1 MDGSKLFCPEK
12 KEPKIQG
19 VVQAVS
25 EQRLGISGSVLHRP
39 PPASSTWR
47 ERILRLTPLGGA
59 LVLTAA
65 LLTLQISQGAERVP
79 PVYLASGLAVVWLL
93 ALSGHLGALAHRR
106 GQMAMLALRRLE
118 AEVAERAR
126 AVEAL
131 RHEEE
136 RYRLLFE
143 RNPGGV
149 YRSTVDGKLLDCN
162 EAFARMYGYPG
173 RAAILAQP
181 APDLY
186 IDPASRSALIARLF
200 EEGSLLH
207 VEVLFRKAN
216 GEPFWGLMC
225 ESLLRGED
233 GSLSVLEGTLLD
245 ITALKQAVTDRE
257 QAEEALRES
266 ESGILSLYNIASA
279 QNLTFEGRIQALL
292 ELGCQRFGMELGIL
306 ARVQGSRYE
315 VVAVRAPD
323 NSIVRGVVLELS
335 DTRDRETLEDR
346 TIVAFE
352 QARSSPRGTHPAFAA
367 WGMESYLGAPVRVA
381 GRIFGTLSF
390 ASPDPRPTP
399 FKPADLE
406 FLKLMTL
413 WLGGELEREQRN
425 REIVLLSE
433 LGGLLQTCDSIE
445 EAYQVISRQGRK
457 LFPDLNGALYRLSA
471 SRTDL
476 ELVSSWGEA
485 GPWPEADFFRP
496 EDCWGLRLG
505 RTHHVEDPDGDLICR
520 HVGEQ
525 QDPPRYICL
534 PMMAQG
540 EALGV
545 LHLRID
551 PSLATVGG
559 VSPLNE
565 ARRRLASAVAEHTA
579 MALANLSLRETLRH
593 QSIRDPLTGLFNR
606 RYFEESLEREIR
618 RARRR
623 GVSLGVIM
631 LDLDRFK
638 IVNDNFGHEAGDVL
652 LRTLGELL
660 RRSVR
665 GEDVACRWG
674 GEEFAVLLPEA
685 TLEATRVRAE
695 ELRTVVRELQVPYQD
710 RVLGPIT
717 VSLGVAIFPD
727 QGLSGQ
733 SVLRAAD
740 AALYQSKASGRD
752 RVTSALQITG

>member
-1 MDGSKLFCPEK
+1 ME
-12 KEPKIQG
+12 
-19 VVQAVS
+19 
-25 EQRLGISGSVLHRP
+25 ISDSVLQQKAPVVIPR
-39 PPASSTWR
+39 R
-47 ERILRLTPLGGA
+47 ERTLRAFPLVGA
-59 LVLTAA
+59 LVLTALLLA
-65 LLTLQISQGAERVP
+65 LQVYLGAERIA
-79 PVYLASGLAVVWLL
+79 PVLLAAGLATIWLL
-93 ALSGHLGALAHRR
+93 ALCGHLGTVARERGLTAKRALA
-106 GQMAMLALRRLE
+106 RLDTE
-118 AEVAERAR
+118 ISERAR
-126 AVEAL
+126 AAEAL
-131 RHEEE
+131 RREEE
-136 RYRLLFE
+136 RYRHLFE

-149 YRSTVDGKLLDCN
+149 YRSTVDGQLLDCN
-162 EAFARMYGYPG
+162 EAFARMYGYPS
-173 RAAILAQP
+173 RAAILAQR
-181 APDLY
+181 APVLY
-186 IDPASRSALIARLF
+186 ADPADRAALIARLF
-200 EEGSLLH
+200 QEGSLLH
-207 VEVLFRKAN
+207 VEVPFCKAN

-225 ESLLRGED
+225 ESLMPAED
-233 GSLSVLEGTLLD
+233 GSLSILEGTILD
-245 ITALKQAVTDRE
+245 ITVLKQAVTERR

-279 QNLTFEGRIQALL
+279 QNLTFDGRIQALL
-292 ELGCQRFGMELGIL
+292 ELGCQRYGLEIGIL
-306 ARVQGSRYE
+306 ARVQGPRYE
-315 VVAVRAPD
+315 VVAVRSAD
-323 NSIVRGVVLELS
+323 NSIVPGVVLELS
-335 DTRDRETLEDR
+335 DTSDRETLGDR
-346 TIVAFE
+346 STVSFE
-352 QARSSPRGTHPAFAA
+352 QARGRSSRTTHPAFAA
-367 WGMESYLGAPVRVA
+367 WGMESYLGAPVRVS

-399 FKPADLE
+399 FRASDLE

-425 REIVLLSE
+425 REILLLSE

-457 LFPDLNGALYRLSA
+457 MFPDLNGTLYRLSS

-476 ELVSSWGEA
+476 ELVSSWGEP
-485 GPWPEADFFRP
+485 GPWPGASDFFRP

-505 RTHHVEDPDGDLICR
+505 RAHCVDDPDGDLICR
-520 HVGEQ
+520 HVGEHE
-525 QDPPRYICL
+525 PPRYLCL

-540 EALGV
+540 EAMGV

-551 PSLATVGG
+551 PALAAVGG

-565 ARRRLASAVAEHTA
+565 ARLRLASAVAEHTA

-606 RYFEESLEREIR
+606 RYFEESLEREVR

-638 IVNDNFGHEAGDVL
+638 VVNDNHGHEAGDVL

-660 RRSVR
+660 RRNVR

-674 GEEFAVLLPEA
+674 GEEFALLLPEA
-685 TLEATRVRAE
+685 SLEATRQRAE
-695 ELRTVVRELQVPYQD
+695 ELRNVVKELKVPYQD

-740 AALYQSKASGRD
+740 AALYQSKAAGRD
-752 RVTSALQITG
+752 RVTSALRIAG

>member
-1 MDGSKLFCPEK
+1 ME
-12 KEPKIQG
+12 
-19 VVQAVS
+19 
-25 EQRLGISGSVLHRP
+25 ISRPVPHRP
-39 PPASSTWR
+39 PPVSTPKR
-47 ERILRLTPLGGA
+47 ERTQRVFPLVGA
-59 LVLTAA
+59 LVLTA
-65 LLTLQISQGAERVP
+65 LLLILQISLGAERVP
-79 PVYLASGLAVVWLL
+79 PLLLAAGLAIIWLL
-93 ALSGHLGALAHRR
+93 ALCGHLGA
-106 GQMAMLALRRLE
+106 MARERRLT
-118 AEVAERAR
+118 AKRALSQLNTEVTERAR
-126 AVEAL
+126 AEEAL
-131 RHEEE
+131 RREEE

-149 YRSTVDGKLLDCN
+149 YRSTVDGRLLDCN
-162 EAFARMYGYPG
+162 EAFARMFGYPN
-173 RAAILAQP
+173 REAILAQP
-181 APDLY
+181 APVLY
-186 IDPASRSALIARLF
+186 VDPADRTALIARLF

-207 VEVLFRKAN
+207 VEVLFCKAD
-216 GEPFWGLMC
+216 GESFWGLMC
-225 ESLLRGED
+225 ESLLRSED
-233 GSLSVLEGTLLD
+233 RSLSILEGTIVD

-279 QNLTFEGRIQALL
+279 SSLTFEGRIQALL
-292 ELGCQRFGMELGIL
+292 ELGCQRFGLEIGIL
-306 ARVQGSRYE
+306 AHVHGERYE
-315 VVAVRAPD
+315 VMAVRSPD

-335 DTRDRETLEDR
+335 NTRDRETLEDR
-346 TIVAFE
+346 SIVSFE
-352 QARSSPRGTHPAFAA
+352 HARSSPRGVHPAFSA
-367 WGMESYLGAPVRVA
+367 WGMESYIGVPVRVA

-390 ASPDPRPTP
+390 AAPDPRASP

-457 LFPDLNGALYRLSA
+457 LFPDLSGAIYRLSA

-476 ELVSSWGEA
+476 ELVASWGEA
-485 GPWPEADFFRP
+485 EPWPDADFFRP

-505 RTHHVEDPDGDLICR
+505 RDHCVEDPAADLICR

-525 QDPPRYICL
+525 NPPRYLCV

-551 PSLATVGG
+551 PGVAAAGG

-565 ARRRLASAVAEHTA
+565 ARRRLASAVSEHTA
-579 MALANLSLRETLRH
+579 MALANLTLRETLRH

-623 GVSLGVIM
+623 GLPLGVIM

-638 IVNDNFGHEAGDVL
+638 IVNDNYGHEAGDVL
-652 LRTLGELL
+652 LRSVGELL
-660 RRSVR
+660 RRNVR

-674 GEEFAVLLPEA
+674 GEEFALLLPES
-685 TLEATRVRAE
+685 TLEVTRDRAE
-695 ELRTVVRELQVPYQD
+695 ELRDIVKELKVPYQD

-740 AALYQSKASGRD
+740 AALYQSKTSGRD
-752 RVTSALQITG
+752 RVTAALQIAG

>member
-1 MDGSKLFCPEK
+1 LE
-12 KEPKIQG
+12 
-19 VVQAVS
+19 
-25 EQRLGISGSVLHRP
+25 ISSFVLHRAP
-39 PPASSTWR
+39 PMATPWR
-47 ERILRLTPLGGA
+47 ERVLRFVPLGGA
-59 LVLTAA
+59 LVLTGI
-65 LLTLQISQGAERVP
+65 LLVLQIVLGAARIP
-79 PVYLASGLAVVWLL
+79 PLFLALGLAIVWLL
-93 ALSGHLGALAHRR
+93 ALSGHLGALARVR
-106 GQMAMLALRRLE
+106 GQAARHALSRLDDEVTERSRATEALRR
-118 AEVAERAR
+118 
-126 AVEAL
+126 
-131 RHEEE
+131 EEE

-149 YRSTVDGKLLDCN
+149 YRSTVDGRLLDCN
-162 EAFARMYGYPG
+162 EAFARMFGYPD
-173 RAAILAQP
+173 RQAILAQP
-181 APDLY
+181 APVLY
-186 IDPASRSALIARLF
+186 ADPADRTALIARLF
-200 EEGSLLH
+200 EEGSLLY
-207 VEVLFRKAN
+207 VEVPFAKAD
-216 GEPFWGLMC
+216 GQPFWGLMC
-225 ESLLRGED
+225 ESLLRSED
-233 GSLSVLEGTLLD
+233 GTPSILEGTILD
-245 ITALKQAVTDRE
+245 ITALKQAVTERK

-292 ELGCQRFGMELGIL
+292 ELGCQRFALEIGIL
-306 ARVQGSRYE
+306 ARVQGGRYE
-315 VVAVRAPD
+315 VMAVRSPD

-335 DTRDRETLEDR
+335 DARDRETLEDR
-346 TIVAFE
+346 SIVAFE
-352 QARSSPRGTHPAFAA
+352 QARSSPRTAHPAFAA

-390 ASPDPRPTP
+390 AAPDPRPYP

-433 LGGLLQTCDSIE
+433 LGGLLQTCGSIE

-457 LFPDLNGALYRLSA
+457 LFPDLSGAVYRLSA

-476 ELVSSWGEA
+476 ELVASWGEP
-485 GPWPEADFFRP
+485 GPLPDADFFRP

-505 RTHHVEDPDGDLICR
+505 RDHYVEDPGADLICR
-520 HVGEQ
+520 HVGELE
-525 QDPPRYICL
+525 PPRYLCV

-540 EALGV
+540 DALGV
-545 LHLRID
+545 LHLRLD
-551 PSLATVGG
+551 PGVAAAGG

-579 MALANLSLRETLRH
+579 MALANLTLRETLRH
-593 QSIRDPLTGLFNR
+593 QSIRDPLTGLYNR

-623 GVSLGVIM
+623 GGSLGVIM

-652 LRTLGELL
+652 LRGFGELL

-685 TLEATRVRAE
+685 SLEATRERAE
-695 ELRTVVRELQVPYQD
+695 ELRSVVRELKVPYQD
-710 RVLGPIT
+710 RILGPVT

-740 AALYQSKASGRD
+740 AALYQSKAAGRD
-752 RVTSALQITG
+752 RVTSALQIAG

>member
-1 MDGSKLFCPEK
+1 VEISSS
-12 KEPKIQG
+12 
-19 VVQAVS
+19 VV
-25 EQRLGISGSVLHRP
+25 RRP
-39 PPASSTWR
+39 PLALAGEPGTPRLERSSR
-47 ERILRLTPLGGA
+47 RPLGGA
-59 LVLTAA
+59 LALTA
-65 LLTLQISQGAERVP
+65 LLLALQIFLGPERIS
-79 PVYLASGLAVVWLL
+79 PVLLAAGLTTVWLL
-93 ALSGHLGALAHRR
+93 ALCWHLSSLAHARGIAAEQALAQLGA
-106 GQMAMLALRRLE
+106 E
-118 AEVAERAR
+118 IVERAR
-126 AVEAL
+126 VEEAL

-136 RYRLLFE
+136 RFRLLFE

-149 YRSTVDGKLLDCN
+149 YRSTVDGRLLDCN
-162 EAFARMYGYPG
+162 EAFAHMYGYPS
-173 RAAILAQP
+173 REAILSQP
-181 APDLY
+181 APVLY
-186 IDPASRSALIARLF
+186 ADPADRTGLIARLL
-200 EEGSLLH
+200 EEGPLLN
-207 VEVLFRKAN
+207 VEVRFQKAN
-216 GEPFWGLMC
+216 GAPFWGLMC
-225 ESLLRGED
+225 ESLRRAED
-233 GSLSVLEGTLLD
+233 GSRSLLEGTILD
-245 ITALKQAVTDRE
+245 ITALKQAVTERK

-279 QNLTFEGRIQALL
+279 QNLSFDGRVQALL
-292 ELGCQRFGMELGIL
+292 ELGCQRFGLEIGIL
-306 ARVQGSRYE
+306 ARVQGERYE
-315 VVAVRAPD
+315 VVAVRSPD

-335 DTRDRETLEDR
+335 STRDRETLEDR
-346 TIVAFE
+346 STVSFE
-352 QARSSPRGTHPAFAA
+352 KSGSSPRGTHPAFAA
-367 WGMESYLGAPVRVA
+367 WGMESYLGAHVRVS
-381 GRIFGTLSF
+381 GRVFGTLSF
-390 ASPDPRPTP
+390 AAPDPRSTQ
-399 FKPADLE
+399 FKASDLE

-457 LFPDLNGALYRLSA
+457 LFPDLSGAVYRLSA

-476 ELVSSWGEA
+476 ELVSSWGES

-505 RTHHVEDPDGDLICR
+505 RDHCVEDPATDLICR
-520 HVGEQ
+520 HVAEH
-525 QDPPRYICL
+525 DPPRYICL

-545 LHLRID
+545 LHLRIE
-551 PSLATVGG
+551 ATAAAAGG

-565 ARRRLASAVAEHTA
+565 ARRRLAAAVSEHTA

-623 GVSLGVIM
+623 GVPLGVVM

-638 IVNDNFGHEAGDVL
+638 VVNDNYGHEAGDVL
-652 LRTLGELL
+652 LRSFGELL

-674 GEEFAVLLPEA
+674 GEEFALLLPEA
-685 TLEATRVRAE
+685 TLEVTRERAE
-695 ELRTVVRELQVPYQD
+695 EVRQSVKELKVQYQD
-710 RVLGPIT
+710 STLGPVT

-752 RVTSALQITG
+752 RVTSALQIAG

>member
-1 MDGSKLFCPEK
+1 MRFL
-12 KEPKIQG
+12 
-19 VVQAVS
+19 
-25 EQRLGISGSVLHRP
+25 
-39 PPASSTWR
+39 
-47 ERILRLTPLGGA
+47 PLGGA
-59 LVLTAA
+59 LAATAA
-65 LLTLQISQGAERVP
+65 LLALQIALGAERIP
-79 PVYLASGLAVVWLL
+79 PLLLAAGLAIVWLL
-93 ALSGHLGALAHRR
+93 ALSAFLGARARLR
-106 GQMAMLALRRLE
+106 GIAAERALRQLGTE
-118 AEVAERAR
+118 IAERAR
-126 AVEAL
+126 SVEAL
-131 RHEEE
+131 RREEE
-136 RYRLLFE
+136 RYRHLFE

-162 EAFARMYGYPG
+162 EAFARIFGYPD
-173 RAAILAQP
+173 RQAILAQP
-181 APDLY
+181 APVLY
-186 IDPASRSALIARLF
+186 ADPADRTALIARLL
-200 EEGSLLH
+200 EEGSLLQ
-207 VEVLFRKAN
+207 VEVRFRKAD
-216 GEPFWGLMC
+216 GEDFWGLMC
-225 ESLLRGED
+225 ESLLPAED
-233 GSLSVLEGTLLD
+233 GAPSILEGTIID
-245 ITALKQAVTDRE
+245 ITALKQAVIERR

-279 QNLTFEGRIQALL
+279 SNLTFEGRIQALL
-292 ELGCQRFGMELGIL
+292 DLGCQRFGLEVGIL
-306 ARVQGSRYE
+306 ARVQGARYE
-315 VVAVRAPD
+315 VAAVRSPD
-323 NSIVRGVVLELS
+323 NSIIRGVVLELS

-346 TIVAFE
+346 AIVAYE
-352 QARSSPRGTHPAFAA
+352 RPRTSPRGIHPAFAA
-367 WGMESYLGAPVRVA
+367 WGMECYLGAPVRVA

-390 ASPDPRPTP
+390 GAPDPRPAP
-399 FKPADLE
+399 FRPSDLE

-433 LGGLLQTCDSIE
+433 LGGLLQTCATIE

-457 LFPDLNGALYRLSA
+457 LFPDLAGAVYRLSV

-476 ELVSSWGEA
+476 ELVASWGEP
-485 GPWPEADFFRP
+485 GSLPDADFFRP

-505 RTHHVEDPDGDLICR
+505 RDHCVEDPESDLICR
-520 HVGEQ
+520 HVGE

-551 PSLATVGG
+551 PAVAAAGG

-565 ARRRLASAVAEHTA
+565 GRRRLASAVSEHTA
-579 MALANLSLRETLRH
+579 MALANLTLRETLRH
-593 QSIRDPLTGLFNR
+593 QSIRDALTGLFNR

-623 GVSLGVIM
+623 GVPLGVIM

-638 IVNDNFGHEAGDVL
+638 VVNDNFGHEAGDVL

-685 TLEATRVRAE
+685 SLEATRQRAE
-695 ELRTVVRELQVPYQD
+695 ELRAVVRGLQVPYQD

-740 AALYQSKASGRD
+740 AALYQSKAAGRD
-752 RVTSALQITG
+752 CVTAALQIAG

>member
-1 MDGSKLFCPEK
+1 MEIFSP
-12 KEPKIQG
+12 
-19 VVQAVS
+19 
-25 EQRLGISGSVLHRP
+25 VLHRP
-39 PPASSTWR
+39 PLADTPWR
-47 ERILRLTPLGGA
+47 VRVVRLIPLGGA

-65 LLTLQISQGAERVP
+65 LLAFQISLGAARVSP
-79 PVYLASGLAVVWLL
+79 LLLAAGLAVVWLL
-93 ALSGHLGALAHRR
+93 ALCGHLGALARMR
-106 GQMAMLALRRLE
+106 GRTAKQALSRLDTE
-118 AEVAERAR
+118 IAERAR
-126 AVEAL
+126 AAEAL
-131 RHEEE
+131 RREEE

-149 YRSTVDGKLLDCN
+149 YRSTVDGRLLDCN
-162 EAFARMYGYPG
+162 EAFARMYGYPS
-173 RAAILAQP
+173 REAILAQP
-181 APDLY
+181 SADLY
-186 IDPASRSALIARLF
+186 VDPADRTALIARLF

-207 VEVLFRKAN
+207 VEVLFRKSG

-225 ESLLRGED
+225 ESLLRDEE
-233 GSLSVLEGTLLD
+233 GSLSILEGTIVD
-245 ITALKQAVTDRE
+245 ITALKQAVTERE
-257 QAEEALRES
+257 QADEALRES
-266 ESGILSLYNIASA
+266 ESSILSLYNIASA
-279 QNLTFEGRIQALL
+279 QNLTSEGRIQALL
-292 ELGCQRFGMELGIL
+292 ELGCQRFDLEIGIL
-306 ARVQGSRYE
+306 ARVQGERYE
-315 VVAVRAPD
+315 VVAVRSPD

-346 TIVAFE
+346 TTVSFE
-352 QARSSPRGTHPAFAA
+352 RARSSPRSTHPAFAA

-381 GRIFGTLSF
+381 GRVFGTLSF
-390 ASPDPRPTP
+390 GAPDPRATP

-457 LFPDLNGALYRLSA
+457 LFPDLSGALYRLSA
-471 SRTDL
+471 SRSDL
-476 ELVSSWGEA
+476 ELVSSWGEP
-485 GPWPEADFFRP
+485 GPWPESDFFRP

-505 RTHHVEDPDGDLICR
+505 REHCVEDPAADLICR

-525 QDPPRYICL
+525 DPPRYLCV

-551 PSLATVGG
+551 PSRAAAGA

-565 ARRRLASAVAEHTA
+565 ARRRLATAVAEHTA

-606 RYFEESLEREIR
+606 RYFEESLEREVR

-623 GVSLGVIM
+623 SMPLGVIM

-638 IVNDNFGHEAGDVL
+638 VVNDNFGHEAGDVL
-652 LRTLGELL
+652 LRGLGELL
-660 RRSVR
+660 RRNVR

-674 GEEFAVLLPEA
+674 GEEFALLLPEA
-685 TLEATRVRAE
+685 TLEVARGRAE
-695 ELRTVVRELQVPYQD
+695 ELRAIVKDLKVHYQD
-710 RVLGPIT
+710 RVLGPLTI
-717 VSLGVAIFPD
+717 SLGVAVFPD

-740 AALYQSKASGRD
+740 AALYQSKAAGRD
-752 RVTSALQITG
+752 RVTSALQIAG

>member
-1 MDGSKLFCPEK
+1 MEQSME
-12 KEPKIQG
+12 
-19 VVQAVS
+19 VS
-25 EQRLGISGSVLHRP
+25 SSVLQQKM
-39 PPASSTWR
+39 PAGTPWH
-47 ERILRLTPLGGA
+47 LRALRVVPLGGA
-59 LVLTAA
+59 LLLTAA
-65 LLTLQISQGAERVP
+65 LLALQISLGAERLSP
-79 PVYLASGLAVVWLL
+79 LLLAAGLAIVWLL
-93 ALSGHLGALAHRR
+93 ALCVYLGVLAQVR
-106 GQMAMLALRRLE
+106 GKTARLALSLLNTE
-118 AEVAERAR
+118 IAERAR
-126 AVEAL
+126 AAEAL
-131 RHEEE
+131 RREEE

-149 YRSTVDGKLLDCN
+149 YRSTVDGQLLDCN

-173 RAAILAQP
+173 REAILTQRALV
-181 APDLY
+181 LY
-186 IDPASRSALIARLF
+186 ADPADRSALIARLL
-200 EEGSLLH
+200 EEGRLLN
-207 VEVLFRKAN
+207 VEVPFIKAD

-233 GSLSVLEGTLLD
+233 GSLSILEGTILD
-245 ITALKQAVTDRE
+245 ITALKQAVTERR

-279 QNLTFEGRIQALL
+279 QNLTFDGRIQALL
-292 ELGCQRFGMELGIL
+292 ELGCQRYGLEIGIL
-306 ARVQGSRYE
+306 ARVQGERYE
-315 VVAVRAPD
+315 VVAVRSPD
-323 NSIVRGVVLELS
+323 NSIVPGVVLELS
-335 DTRDRETLEDR
+335 HTRDREALADR
-346 TIVAFE
+346 STVSFE
-352 QARSSPRGTHPAFAA
+352 NARSSPRTTHPAFAA

-381 GRIFGTLSF
+381 GRMFGTLSF
-390 ASPDPRPTP
+390 ASPDPRSTP
-399 FKPADLE
+399 FKAADHE

-457 LFPDLNGALYRLSA
+457 LFPDLNGALYRLSS
-471 SRTDL
+471 SRSDL
-476 ELVSSWGEA
+476 ELVSSWGEP
-485 GPWPEADFFRP
+485 GPWPGAADFFRP

-505 RTHHVEDPDGDLICR
+505 RAHCVDDPAGDLICR

-525 QDPPRYICL
+525 EAPRYLCL

-540 EALGV
+540 EAMGV

-551 PSLATVGG
+551 PALAAAGG

-565 ARRRLASAVAEHTA
+565 ARLRLASAVAEHTA

-606 RYFEESLEREIR
+606 RYFEESLEREVR

-638 IVNDNFGHEAGDVL
+638 VVNDHFGHEAGDVL

-674 GEEFAVLLPEA
+674 GEEFALLLPEA
-685 TLEATRVRAE
+685 SLESTRVRAE

-710 RVLGPIT
+710 RILGPIT

-740 AALYQSKASGRD
+740 AALYQSKAAGRD
-752 RVTSALQITG
+752 RVTSALQIAG

>member
-1 MDGSKLFCPEK
+1 MEISSSAAHRSSPV
-12 KEPKIQG
+12 G
-19 VVQAVS
+19 VP
-25 EQRLGISGSVLHRP
+25 R
-39 PPASSTWR
+39 R
-47 ERILRLTPLGGA
+47 ERTLRGYPLAGA
-59 LVLTAA
+59 LALTA
-65 LLTLQISQGAERVP
+65 LLLVLQILLGAERIAP
-79 PVYLASGLAVVWLL
+79 LLLTAGLTFVWLL
-93 ALSGHLGALAHRR
+93 AFCGHLGIVARERGLTAKRALA
-106 GQMAMLALRRLE
+106 RLDTE
-118 AEVAERAR
+118 ISERAR
-126 AVEAL
+126 AAEAL
-131 RHEEE
+131 RREEE

-149 YRSTVDGKLLDCN
+149 YRSTVDGQLLDCN
-162 EAFARMYGYPG
+162 EAFARMYGYPS

-181 APDLY
+181 APVLY
-186 IDPASRSALIARLF
+186 ADPADRSALIARLF

-207 VEVLFRKAN
+207 VEVPFCKAD
-216 GEPFWGLMC
+216 GQPFWGLMC

-233 GSLSVLEGTLLD
+233 GSLSILEGTILD
-245 ITALKQAVTDRE
+245 ITALKQAVTERR

-279 QNLTFEGRIQALL
+279 QNLTFDGRIQALL
-292 ELGCQRFGMELGIL
+292 ELGCQRYGLEIGIL
-306 ARVQGSRYE
+306 ARVHGERYE
-315 VVAVRAPD
+315 VVAVRSPD
-323 NSIVRGVVLELS
+323 NSIVPGVVLELS
-335 DTRDRETLEDR
+335 DTRDRESLGDR
-346 TIVAFE
+346 STVSFE
-352 QARSSPRGTHPAFAA
+352 HARSSSRSTHPAFAA

-390 ASPDPRPTP
+390 AAPDPRPAP
-399 FKPADLE
+399 FKAADLE

-457 LFPDLNGALYRLSA
+457 LFPDLNGALYRLSS

-476 ELVSSWGEA
+476 ELVSSWGEP
-485 GPWPEADFFRP
+485 GPWTGAADFFRP

-505 RTHHVEDPDGDLICR
+505 RAHCVEDPDGDLICR

-525 QDPPRYICL
+525 DPPRYMCL

-551 PSLATVGG
+551 PVLSAAGS

-565 ARRRLASAVAEHTA
+565 ARLRLASAVAEHTA

-638 IVNDNFGHEAGDVL
+638 MVNDNFGHEAGDVL

-660 RRSVR
+660 RCNVR

-674 GEEFAVLLPEA
+674 GEEFALLLPEA
-685 TLEATRVRAE
+685 SLEATRQRAE
-695 ELRTVVRELQVPYQD
+695 ELRTVVRELKVPYQD

-740 AALYQSKASGRD
+740 AALYQSKAAGRD
-752 RVTSALQITG
+752 RVTSALQIAG

>member
-1 MDGSKLFCPEK
+1 MEFS
-12 KEPKIQG
+12 
-19 VVQAVS
+19 S
-25 EQRLGISGSVLHRP
+25 SVLHRP
-39 PPASSTWR
+39 PPVETPWR
-47 ERILRLTPLGGA
+47 ERIWRFVPLGGA
-59 LVLTAA
+59 LFLSVL
-65 LLTLQISQGAERVP
+65 LLALQISLGAERVP
-79 PVYLASGLAVVWLL
+79 PLLLSSGLIVIWLL
-93 ALSGHLGALAHRR
+93 ALCVHLAFLARARGRAARQALSRLDAEITER
-106 GQMAMLALRRLE
+106 GRAAEALRR
-118 AEVAERAR
+118 
-126 AVEAL
+126 
-131 RHEEE
+131 EEE
-136 RYRLLFE
+136 RFRLLFE

-149 YRSTVDGKLLDCN
+149 YRSTVDGRLLDCN
-162 EAFARMYGYPG
+162 EAFARMFGYPS
-173 RAAILAQP
+173 REAILAQP
-181 APDLY
+181 APVLY
-186 IDPASRSALIARLF
+186 VDAADRTALIARLF
-200 EEGSLLH
+200 EEGALLN
-207 VEVLFRKAN
+207 VEVLFCKAD
-216 GEPFWGLMC
+216 GQPFWGLMC
-225 ESLLRGED
+225 ESLLRAEE
-233 GSLSVLEGTLLD
+233 GSLSILEGTILD
-245 ITALKQAVTDRE
+245 ITALKQAVTERQ

-279 QNLTFEGRIQALL
+279 QSLTFEGRIQALL
-292 ELGCQRFGMELGIL
+292 DLGCQRFGMEIGIL
-306 ARVQGSRYE
+306 ARVQGERYE
-315 VVAVRAPD
+315 VVAVRSAD
-323 NSIVRGVVLELS
+323 NAIVRGVILELS

-346 TIVAFE
+346 SIVSFE
-352 QARSSPRGTHPAFAA
+352 QARSSPRSAHPAFAA

-390 ASPDPRPTP
+390 AAPDPRPTP
-399 FKPADLE
+399 FKAADLE

-476 ELVSSWGEA
+476 ELVSSWGEE
-485 GPWPEADFFRP
+485 GPWTGSDFFRP

-505 RTHHVEDPDGDLICR
+505 RDHCVEDPAADLICR
-520 HVGEQ
+520 HVGE

-551 PSLATVGG
+551 PAVAAAGG

-579 MALANLSLRETLRH
+579 MALANLTLRETLRH

-623 GVSLGVIM
+623 GTPLGVIM
-631 LDLDRFK
+631 FDLDRFK
-638 IVNDNFGHEAGDVL
+638 VVNDNYGHEAGDVL

-660 RRSVR
+660 RRNVR

-695 ELRTVVRELQVPYQD
+695 ELRAVVRELKVPYQD
-710 RVLGPIT
+710 RILGPVT

-740 AALYQSKASGRD
+740 AALYQSKAAGRD
-752 RVTSALQITG
+752 RVTSALQIAG

>member
-1 MDGSKLFCPEK
+1 ME
-12 KEPKIQG
+12 
-19 VVQAVS
+19 
-25 EQRLGISGSVLHRP
+25 ISSPVLHRP
-39 PPASSTWR
+39 SVETPWHR
-47 ERILRLTPLGGA
+47 RIRRFVPLGGA
-59 LVLTAA
+59 LVLSVS
-65 LLTLQISQGAERVP
+65 LLALQISLGAERIP
-79 PVYLASGLAVVWLL
+79 PLLLSSGLTMVWLL
-93 ALSGHLGALAHRR
+93 ALSGHLGLLARVRGAAARQALSRLDAEITER
-106 GQMAMLALRRLE
+106 GRAAEALRR
-118 AEVAERAR
+118 
-126 AVEAL
+126 
-131 RHEEE
+131 EEE

-149 YRSTVDGKLLDCN
+149 YRSAVDGRLLDCN
-162 EAFARMYGYPG
+162 EAFARMFGYPG
-173 RAAILAQP
+173 REAILAQP
-181 APDLY
+181 APVLY
-186 IDPASRSALIARLF
+186 VDAADRTALIARLF
-200 EEGSLLH
+200 EEGALLN
-207 VEVLFRKAN
+207 VEVLFCKAD

-225 ESLLRGED
+225 ESLLRGEE
-233 GSLSVLEGTLLD
+233 GSLSILEGTILD
-245 ITALKQAVTDRE
+245 ITALKQAVTERK

-292 ELGCQRFGMELGIL
+292 ELGCQRFSMAIGIL
-306 ARVQGSRYE
+306 ARVQGERYE
-315 VVAVRAPD
+315 VVAVRSAD
-323 NSIVRGVVLELS
+323 NAIVCGVVLELS

-346 TIVAFE
+346 SIVSFE
-352 QARSSPRGTHPAFAA
+352 QARSSPRNAHPAFAA

-390 ASPDPRPTP
+390 AAPDPRATP
-399 FKPADLE
+399 FKAADLE

-457 LFPDLNGALYRLSA
+457 LFPDLDGALYRLSA

-476 ELVSSWGEA
+476 ELVSSWSEE
-485 GPWPEADFFRP
+485 GPWTGADFFRP

-505 RTHHVEDPDGDLICR
+505 RDHCVEDPAGDLICR
-520 HVGEQ
+520 HVGE

-551 PSLATVGG
+551 PAVAAAGG

-579 MALANLSLRETLRH
+579 MALANLTLRETLRH

-623 GVSLGVIM
+623 GTPLGVIM
-631 LDLDRFK
+631 FDLDRFK
-638 IVNDNFGHEAGDVL
+638 VVNDNYGHEAGDVL

-660 RRSVR
+660 RRNVR

-710 RVLGPIT
+710 RVLGPVT

-740 AALYQSKASGRD
+740 AALYQSKAAGRD
-752 RVTSALQITG
+752 RVTSALQIAG

>member
-1 MDGSKLFCPEK
+1 ME
-12 KEPKIQG
+12 
-19 VVQAVS
+19 
-25 EQRLGISGSVLHRP
+25 ISSSVLYRP
-39 PPASSTWR
+39 PVAVTTWF
-47 ERILRLTPLGGA
+47 ERTLRFFPLGGA
-59 LVLTAA
+59 LVLTGG
-65 LLTLQISQGAERVP
+65 LLAFQISLGAERVP
-79 PVYLASGLAVVWLL
+79 PLLLAQCLTIVWLL
-93 ALSGHLGALAHRR
+93 ALCGHLGALARVRGLAARR
-106 GQMAMLALRRLE
+106 ALSRLDDE
-118 AEVAERAR
+118 ITERAR
-126 AVEAL
+126 AAEAL
-131 RHEEE
+131 RREEE

-149 YRSTVDGKLLDCN
+149 YRSTVDGRLLDCN
-162 EAFARMYGYPG
+162 EAFARMFGYAS
-173 RAAILAQP
+173 REAILSQP
-181 APDLY
+181 APVLY
-186 IDPASRSALIARLF
+186 VDPGDRSALIARLL
-200 EEGSLLH
+200 EEESLLH
-207 VEVLFRKAN
+207 VEVRFCKAD

-225 ESLLRGED
+225 ESLLRDED
-233 GSLSVLEGTLLD
+233 GSLSILEGTIVD
-245 ITALKQAVTDRE
+245 ISALKQAVTDRR

-292 ELGCQRFGMELGIL
+292 ELGCHRFGLEIGIL
-306 ARVQGSRYE
+306 ARVQGERYE
-315 VVAVRAPD
+315 VMAVHSPD

-335 DTRDRETLEDR
+335 NTRDREALEDR
-346 TIVAFE
+346 STVSFE
-352 QARSSPRGTHPAFAA
+352 RARSSPRGAHPAFAT

-381 GRIFGTLSF
+381 GRIFGILSF
-390 ASPDPRPTP
+390 GSPDPRATP
-399 FKPADLE
+399 FRPSDLE

-457 LFPDLNGALYRLSA
+457 LFPDLSGAVYRLSA
-471 SRTDL
+471 SRSDL
-476 ELVSSWGEA
+476 ELVASWGEP
-485 GPWPEADFFRP
+485 GPWPVADFFRP

-505 RTHHVEDPDGDLICR
+505 RDHCVEDPAADLLCR
-520 HVGEQ
+520 HVREQ
-525 QDPPRYICL
+525 EPPRYICV

-545 LHLRID
+545 LHLRVD
-551 PSLATVGG
+551 PQMAAAGG

-579 MALANLSLRETLRH
+579 MALANLTLRETLRH

-623 GVSLGVIM
+623 GMPLGVIM

-638 IVNDNFGHEAGDVL
+638 VVNDNFGHEAGDVL
-652 LRTLGELL
+652 LRSLGELL
-660 RRSVR
+660 RRNVR

-685 TLEATRVRAE
+685 TLEGTRGRAE
-695 ELRTVVRELQVPYQD
+695 ELREVVKELKVPYQD

-717 VSLGVAIFPD
+717 VSLGVAVFPD

-740 AALYQSKASGRD
+740 AALYQSKAAGRD
-752 RVTSALQITG
+752 RVTLALQIAG